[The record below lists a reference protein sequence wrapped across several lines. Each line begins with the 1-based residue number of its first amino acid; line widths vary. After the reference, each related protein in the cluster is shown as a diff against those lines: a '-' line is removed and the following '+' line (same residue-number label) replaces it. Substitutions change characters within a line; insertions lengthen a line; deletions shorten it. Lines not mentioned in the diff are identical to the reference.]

1 MTFGHWQKRRKKID
15 ISTFPS
21 WGIVNPVR
29 RPSPRCETFVAD
41 ERSVSDKAR
50 PVARDGC
57 YRLNPI
63 INRAFSVCL
72 CIVSSYLLVA
82 LFLLKLS
89 LTLSLSHTHTHSTA
103 LWCWQLFAVCTASAS
118 STLSHPTRPV
128 LHPGNRS
135 LWWPEMDGWMN
146 SLVGRFSLLSRR
158 WWEIFRLRRS
168 GGRRYR
174 RHPHGVG
181 VYRAIMTVSSEGWSS
196 EASVTPPQKI
206 NILEH
211 THIAPYNGC
220 PLP

>member
-89 LTLSLSHTHTHSTA
+89 LTLSLTHTHTHTR
-103 LWCWQLFAVCTASAS
+103 LLFDADSC
-118 STLSHPTRPV
+118 
-128 LHPGNRS
+128 
-135 LWWPEMDGWMN
+135 
-146 SLVGRFSLLSRR
+146 LLSALRLPAQHYHIRLGPFCIQVTAPSDGQR
-158 WWEIFRLRRS
+158 WMDEWTRLLEGFLCCLAD
-168 GGRRYR
+168 GGKYLGWGGAAA
-174 RHPHGVG
+174 GVIAVIHMAW
-181 VYRAIMTVSSEGWSS
+181 VYTGR
-196 EASVTPPQKI
+196 
-206 NILEH
+206 
-211 THIAPYNGC
+211 
-220 PLP
+220 